1 MKQSKKYI
9 ICGLISVSTQ
19 QTVGMGEI
27 NSEWIR
33 KVTSKGMAQI
43 LSSCWGET

>member
-9 ICGLISVSTQ
+9 CGLITVSIQ
-19 QTVGMGEI
+19 QTVGMGKI
-27 NSEWIR
+27 KSEWIK

-43 LSSCWGET
+43 LKMTK